1 MKATHYGMFFRDSSS
16 WLGSL
21 PDALLDSQY
30 CRRHRVCEVRYSD
43 VAVEVAG
50 PGPAAAAVAVVL
62 EVTPFSTRSAIKVV
76 AGMREGEE
84 GEEWEEEG
92 QQRSTVEY

>member
-1 MKATHYGMFFRDSSS
+1 MPMAKLALTTEHGFLYNCLSYRDSSS

-30 CRRHRVCEVRYSD
+30 CRCHRVCEVRYSD
-43 VAVEVAG
+43 VAVEAAG

-76 AGMREGEE
+76 AGME
-84 GEEWEEEG
+84 
-92 QQRSTVEY
+92 